1 MKGEIISIANQ
12 KGGVGKTTTAMNLAG
27 SLGVLEYKVLLIDAD
42 PQANATSG
50 LGYNPK
56 EITSG
61 IYEAII
67 NNTLDKNVIL
77 KTTTP
82 NLDLIPSS
90 IDLVGAEIELI
101 EFNEREY
108 RISNVLKPIKDKY
121 KIKIRE
127 KAIERVKE
135 KIIKHNKTVDDYSD
149 DEMEHMIATEEG
161 NLNED
166 VKKSI
171 LTTLLVAAG
180 IEIVAGG

>member
-1 MKGEIISIANQ
+1 MS
-12 KGGVGKTTTAMNLAG
+12 
-27 SLGVLEYKVLLIDAD
+27 VLSDLLNKA
-42 PQANATSG
+42 PQS
-50 LGYNPK
+50 
-56 EITSG
+56 
-61 IYEAII
+61 
-67 NNTLDKNVIL
+67 V
-77 KTTTP
+77 
-82 NLDLIPSS
+82 
-90 IDLVGAEIELI
+90 
-101 EFNEREY
+101 
-108 RISNVLKPIKDKY
+108 KDKY

-166 VKKSI
+166 VKKGI